1 MAVTAHRAWPRGSYP
16 TSEVRGR
23 SRRTLCP
30 RAAAKKGY
38 PVSEV
43 RGSDPECQ
51 AETVCRNGQRSS
63 PTSEVRGRAR
73 RSNPTSKFRGGG

>member
-1 MAVTAHRAWPRGSYP
+1 MAVTAHEHGREWRYP

-23 SRRTLCP
+23 SPEDPCP
-30 RAAAKKGY
+30 RAKAKKGY

-51 AETVCRNGQRSS
+51 AETAGMGQRSS
-63 PTSEVRGRAR
+63 PTSEVRG
-73 RSNPTSKFRGGG
+73 SGPEEQPHVQIQGGG